1 MMAAMPIQTLAAGLF
16 AGLSLLGLGIEE
28 PGASLGLMIFRAAST
43 IARFPWQSLLPG
55 AVITA
60 LVLAFSFLGDGLR
73 DAFDPNTE

>member
-1 MMAAMPIQTLAAGLF
+1 MLGFAHMPQC
-16 AGLSLLGLGIEE
+16 E
-28 PGASLGLMIFRAAST
+28 PSAAST

-55 AVITA
+55 AVITM